1 MQDSSFPF
9 FLNKKAQI
17 LMSLNRMD
25 LSVLAGCLLF
35 TSITRIDGLWALS
48 IAIFAVVASK
58 LFQRKMPRG
67 FLNHLRVISYFKWS
81 YKLGGL
87 RG

>member
-1 MQDSSFPF
+1 MQDLSFPTL
-9 FLNKKAQI
+9 LNKKAQI

-25 LSVLAGCLLF
+25 LSVLAGCLIL

-48 IAIFAVVASK
+48 LAILAVVVSK

-67 FLNHLRVISYFKWS
+67 FLNHLRAISYLEWS

>member
-1 MQDSSFPF
+1 MQDLSFPTL
-9 FLNKKAQI
+9 LNKKAQI

-25 LSVLAGCLLF
+25 LIILGGCLLF

-48 IAIFAVVASK
+48 IAVSAVVISK